1 MIKIVSSKSKTLPL
15 QDRKRLYQILTI
27 AYAETEKEIWGEN
40 YPRISFDDYNE
51 IINKGEILVAYNEG
65 LVVGGIHHYKAT
77 PNSYGFGMLCADFDK
92 SGMGIGRTLIDSV
105 EKIAV
110 ADNVMTVR
118 IEILRPKSVEL
129 EFKTRISAWYQRM
142 GYQYTHSQDF
152 GDVDPKK
159 AIDLITPSCFDYYE
173 KSL

>member
-1 MIKIVSSKSKTLPL
+1 MIDVVSSKSKSLPL

-51 IINKGEILVAYNEG
+51 LIKKGEILVAYYNG
-65 LVVGGIHHYKAT
+65 SVIGGIRYHKIA
-77 PNSYGFGMLCADFDK
+77 PGIFGFGLLCADFGK
-92 SGMGIGRTLIDSV
+92 SGMGIGRTLINAV
-105 EKIAV
+105 EKIATS
-110 ADNVMTVR
+110 NKIKTIQ
-118 IEILRPKSVEL
+118 IEILRPKDKEV

-142 GYQYTHSQDF
+142 GYEYTHSQDF
-152 GDVDPKK
+152 GEVDPEK
-159 AIDLITPSCFDYYE
+159 ALDLIAPSCFDYYL